1 MTTTFSVRKRRAAA
15 AATGVALAVVLLLL
29 LAAAGC
35 ADEAQTPSAYRQEVL
50 QERLQKDLDLRSRDS
65 RILSAAAKERFEGLR
80 YFSVDSTYR
89 FELPLQ
95 RLPEPETVRVAQRTG
110 APAEQI
116 KVGTVEVPLGDAS
129 HELSVFRP
137 SRGPDTTLW
146 IPFSDQTTGRK
157 TYGAG
162 RYLDAPLRE
171 DGTVLVDFNRA
182 YNPLCDYNPQKYN
195 CALAPPQNRLPLP
208 VKAGEKKSLLHDGY
222 QGRRARS

>member
-1 MTTTFSVRKRRAAA
+1 MMAMGFFLKKRLATV
-15 AATGVALAVVLLLL
+15 AATAVLLL
-29 LAAAGC
+29 AVGC
-35 ADEAQTPSAYRQEVL
+35 GGESQKPSSYRKEIL

-65 RILSAAAKERFEGLR
+65 RILSAEAKNRFEGLR
-80 YFSVDSTYR
+80 YFPIDTTYR

-95 RLPEPETVRVAQRTG
+95 RLPEPETMRVAQRTG
-110 APAEQI
+110 APAEQV
-116 KVGTVEVPLGDAS
+116 KVGTVAVPLGEAS
-129 HELSVFRP
+129 HELAVFRP
-137 SRGPDTTLW
+137 PRGSDTTLW
-146 IPFSDQTTGRK
+146 IPFADATTGRQ

-162 RYLDAPLRE
+162 RYLDVPLRE

-208 VKAGEKKSLLHDGY
+208 VKAGEKKSRLHDGY